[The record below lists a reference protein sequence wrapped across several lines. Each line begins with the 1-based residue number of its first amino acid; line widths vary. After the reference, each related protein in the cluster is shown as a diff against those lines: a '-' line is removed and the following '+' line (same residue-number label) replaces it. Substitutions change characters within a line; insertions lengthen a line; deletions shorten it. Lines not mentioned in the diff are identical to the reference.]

1 MNRKNRRA
9 SEKKKR
15 LKQKK
20 EVNSTNGENY
30 KIDTVD
36 NDKINQI
43 VSHLNNSTED
53 IKKIFNYT
61 KALESKLN
69 LLIETFIRKE
79 ELSYQDLRDTQSLY
93 SLKEA
98 RKEQRIK
105 ELLSYDLSIDELFSE
120 IRENPDTPGYD
131 RLGINLV
138 KDLNVNPYELAQ
150 YIRDRNKGAASEDIL
165 KYAKQFGLSES
176 HFGLDIQEDLKQS

>member
-1 MNRKNRRA
+1 
-9 SEKKKR
+9 
-15 LKQKK
+15 
-20 EVNSTNGENY
+20 
-30 KIDTVD
+30 
-36 NDKINQI
+36 
-43 VSHLNNSTED
+43 
-53 IKKIFNYT
+53 
-61 KALESKLN
+61 
-69 LLIETFIRKE
+69 LIETFIRKE

-165 KYAKQFGLSES
+165 KYAKQFGLSEA

>member
-53 IKKIFNYT
+53 IKKILT
-61 KALESKLN
+61 TLKL
-69 LLIETFIRKE
+69 
-79 ELSYQDLRDTQSLY
+79 
-93 SLKEA
+93 
-98 RKEQRIK
+98 
-105 ELLSYDLSIDELFSE
+105 
-120 IRENPDTPGYD
+120 
-131 RLGINLV
+131 
-138 KDLNVNPYELAQ
+138 
-150 YIRDRNKGAASEDIL
+150 
-165 KYAKQFGLSES
+165 
-176 HFGLDIQEDLKQS
+176 